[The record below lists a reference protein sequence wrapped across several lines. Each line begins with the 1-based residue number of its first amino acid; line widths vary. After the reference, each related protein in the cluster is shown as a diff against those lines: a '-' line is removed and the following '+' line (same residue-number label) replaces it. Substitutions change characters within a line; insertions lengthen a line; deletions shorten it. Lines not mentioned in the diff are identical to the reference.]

1 MTRPDMRSIVI
12 AGMFCCAFA
21 WSKPAPDLNTVLAR
35 IDKAG
40 ASFRSMSAKVK
51 RVSHTAVINE
61 DNIDSGTMLVKRP
74 KAHDLR
80 MLIDVTEPDPRTVAF
95 EGRKVEV
102 YYPKIQTVQQFD
114 VSGKNRVL
122 ADQFFLIGF
131 GTSRADLEAAY
142 TMRALGEETIGGEK
156 ADRLELIPK
165 SKEVLQHLTKFEL
178 WISAA
183 GYPIQQKF
191 YFPGGDYQ
199 LATYSDVKINPEISE
214 SAMKLHLPKN
224 VKREYPQK

>member
-1 MTRPDMRSIVI
+1 MNRPAIRSVVI
-12 AGMFCCAFA
+12 AGIAWSALA
-21 WSKPAPDLNTVLAR
+21 WSKPAADLNGVLGR

-40 ASFRSMSAKVK
+40 AAFRGMSAKVR

-61 DNIDSGTMLVKRP
+61 DNVDSGTMLVKRP

-142 TMRALGEETIGGEK
+142 TMRPLGEDAIGGEK

-165 SKEVLQHLTKFEL
+165 SKEVLQHLIKFEL

-214 SAMKLHLPKN
+214 SALKLHLPKN